1 MKQESRRGSFLMLIF
16 IALASLVLFA
26 GCDSSLSVSTPE
38 KSIQKSDNYVFVE
51 GRWKEKS
58 GHSANKIIPRIN
70 FTNINCS
77 KESMRCKETEALLW
91 SPKENKLHPG
101 SLLYTQSFDYIITEW
116 TSEDVI
122 KAERRPPVADIE
134 IKISLKDDFAEKS
147 YRETKARGSETA
159 DANMYGHW
167 VLD

>member
-1 MKQESRRGSFLMLIF
+1 MKRNRKRLFPVLVF
-16 IALASLVLFA
+16 AALSAPILFA
-26 GCDSSLSVSTPE
+26 GCGSNPNVSTPE
-38 KSIQKSDNYVFVE
+38 KSIEKSELGVFVE

-70 FTNINCS
+70 FTNIDCN

-91 SPKENKLHPG
+91 SPNENKLHPG

-134 IKISLKDDFAEKS
+134 IKISLKDNFAEKS
-147 YRETKARGSETA
+147 FRETKSRGAETA
-159 DANMYGHW
+159 DANVYGHW